1 MNLIH
6 FIFHTELR
14 NFQTNSMKADFFK
27 KIVGNTDET
36 VLITKLYTLLM
47 ASGTI
52 RHPVQDTKWWIC
64 IPCIRLKTLK
74 SIHYLPCTAA
84 QTCVGP
90 IKESSRGAQPLIVV
104 VTLWMKLCHNNT
116 WHNKSGE
123 TEQKLI
129 ENIWLTYFQLCWLR
143 VKVESIFFNCLCWW
157 SEPSI

>member
-1 MNLIH
+1 MKLD
-6 FIFHTELR
+6 TLVSLR
-14 NFQTNSMKADFFK
+14 YILCMTCWVHVPKHVFF
-27 KIVGNTDET
+27 
-36 VLITKLYTLLM
+36 LM

-64 IPCIRLKTLK
+64 IPFIRLKTLK
-74 SIHYLPCTAA
+74 SIPCSAA
-84 QTCVGP
+84 QTCVGQ
-90 IKESSRGAQPLIVV
+90 IKESLLGAQPLIVV

-116 WHNKSGE
+116 WHNKSRE

-157 SEPSI
+157 REPSI

>member
-6 FIFHTELR
+6 LIFHTELH
-14 NFQTNSMKADFFK
+14 NFQTNIMKVDLFK
-27 KIVGNTDET
+27 KTVSNTDET

-64 IPCIRLKTLK
+64 IPCIRLIKTLK
-74 SIHYLPCTAA
+74 SIPWTAA
-84 QTCVGP
+84 QTCVDQ
-90 IKESSRGAQPLIVV
+90 IKESSPGEQPLIVV
-104 VTLWMKLCHNNT
+104 VTLRIKLCHNNT
-116 WHNKSGE
+116 WHNKSRE

-129 ENIWLTYFQLCWLR
+129 ENIGLTYFQFCWLR